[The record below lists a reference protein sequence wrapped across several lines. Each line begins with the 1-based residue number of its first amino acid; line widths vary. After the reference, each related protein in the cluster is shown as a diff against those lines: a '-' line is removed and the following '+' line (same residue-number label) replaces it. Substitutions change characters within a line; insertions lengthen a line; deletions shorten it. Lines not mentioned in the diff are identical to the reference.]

1 MAYEDQREE
10 LEGLTA
16 ELVAD
21 TAFTAEQIS
30 AASRCAYMEATA
42 YTRRDVLDAQLLT
55 VAAEIAVLKLN
66 RLGSEGA
73 ASLNYSGVSEAYVD
87 GYPANIRAALNM
99 RRRLKVL

>member
-21 TAFTAEQIS
+21 AAFTAGQIS
-30 AASRCAYMEATA
+30 AAARCAYMEATA

-55 VAAEIAVLKLN
+55 VAAQIAAIKLN
-66 RLGSEGA
+66 RLGTEGA
-73 ASLNYSGVSEAYVD
+73 ASLGFSGVTENYID
-87 GYPANIRAALNM
+87 GYPAHIRYILNSK
-99 RRRLKVL
+99 RKLKVL